1 MRRVEE
7 RFRSH
12 LVEDESVRALASG
25 RLLGDAV
32 RGRATIGAT
41 DRRLLCVSDAGEF
54 VDVRYDWVCSI
65 RRREQTR
72 VEYRS
77 AAGPNRSLRLL
88 GGLAALAVLVVGT
101 VATTG
106 VSAVQGVATAA
117 LAAAT
122 VALAAAV
129 QSLRTRPGIGRAA
142 DQIAVGAGVLALLVP
157 LGVALFTTTVSPPL
171 YGLVTLAGLGLVV
184 YAAGHRTELDGLGI
198 DGRRETLLTVT
209 TVDGETVTLAVD
221 ADSTFDR
228 DLEACVHRTDP
239 ASVERPLARAPVE
252 RPPDG
257 DDSATVGST

>member
-41 DRRLLCVSDAGEF
+41 DRRLLCVSASGEF
-54 VDVRYDWVCSI
+54 VDVRYDWICSI

-77 AAGPNRSLRLL
+77 EDGPNRSLRLL
-88 GGLAALAVLVVGT
+88 GGLVALAVLVVGI

-106 VSAVQGVATAA
+106 ISAVQGVATTA

-122 VALAAAV
+122 VALVAAV
-129 QSLRTRPGIGRAA
+129 HSLRTRPGIGRATE
-142 DQIAVGAGVLALLVP
+142 QLAVGTGILALGAVVAVVPLAAGVSL
-157 LGVALFTTTVSPPL
+157 PL
-171 YGLVTLAGLGLVV
+171 YGLVTLAGLGLAG
-184 YAAGHRTELDGLGI
+184 YAAIHRAELAGLGI

-209 TVDGETVTLAVD
+209 TVDGDTVTLAVD

-252 RPPDG
+252 RPRDG